1 MDPWTRMRWR
11 RRWQRLRPLIMATV
25 LAAIVVLILLL
36 LVQHLNGGVSE
47 PLFATPLEVGTQPV
61 DRDRPIEF
69 EGLAEA
75 RKGREARMEEL
86 SDALQRSM
94 WQQAF
99 P

>member
-47 PLFATPLEVGTQPV
+47 PLFAHPLGGGHAASRSGPCLSGRLPAHHDHLLTCIKAMSLKQPKTAHMYV
-61 DRDRPIEF
+61 F
-69 EGLAEA
+69 
-75 RKGREARMEEL
+75 
-86 SDALQRSM
+86 
-94 WQQAF
+94 
-99 P
+99 